1 MGTRQDPRVEA
12 RLQIRIAGIDVNG
25 RPLLQMV
32 TTRNI
37 SRRGALL
44 EGLQGTLK
52 PEETVA
58 LTYKNNKARF
68 RVSWVGETGSVRA
81 GQIGVQSVDAT
92 KCIWD
97 AALLPP
103 PAPDTY
109 AAPARE
115 RRKHRR
121 VPCRLGAELYVQ
133 GSETLTR
140 VHVTNISLG
149 GCFLEMAT
157 LVPDKAQV
165 KLVVWVND
173 TKLAVQGV
181 VVSRRPGFG
190 VSIRFTEMTEEA
202 RGQLQLFL
210 QSQVAAS
217 VR

>member
-1 MGTRQDPRVEA
+1 MGTRRDPRVEA
-12 RLQIRIAGIDVNG
+12 RLQIRIAGVDVNG
-25 RPLLQMV
+25 GALLQMV

-37 SRRGALL
+37 SRSGALL

-52 PEETVA
+52 PEETVS

-140 VHVTNISLG
+140 GHETNIGLG
-149 GCFLEMAT
+149 GAFLE
-157 LVPDKAQV
+157 VPTRPPAR
-165 KLVVWVND
+165 
-173 TKLAVQGV
+173 APVQ
-181 VVSRRPGFG
+181 FG
-190 VSIRFTEMTEEA
+190 VGSNAPT
-202 RGQLQLFL
+202 
-210 QSQVAAS
+210 
-217 VR
+217 

>member
-25 RPLLQMV
+25 HPLLQMV

-68 RVSWVGETGSVRA
+68 RVSWVGETGSARA

-157 LVPDKAQV
+157 LAPDKAHV

-190 VSIRFTEMTEEA
+190 VSIKFTELTEEA

>member
-1 MGTRQDPRVEA
+1 M
-12 RLQIRIAGIDVNG
+12 QIRIAGIDVNG

-68 RVSWVGETGSVRA
+68 RVSWVGETGSARA

-157 LVPDKAQV
+157 LAPDKAHV

-190 VSIRFTEMTEEA
+190 VSIKFTELTEEA

>member
-1 MGTRQDPRVEA
+1 METRRDPRVEA
-12 RLQIRIAGIDVNG
+12 RLQIRIAGIDVEG

-37 SRRGALL
+37 SRSGALL
-44 EGLQGTLK
+44 EGLQSRLR
-52 PEETVA
+52 PEETVS

-68 RVSWVGETGSVRA
+68 RVSWVGETGSPKA
-81 GQIGVQSVDAT
+81 GQIGVQSLDMT

-103 PAPDTY
+103 AAPDTY

-133 GSETLTR
+133 GTETLTR

-149 GCFLEMAT
+149 GCFLEVVT
-157 LVPDKAQV
+157 LPPDKAHV
-165 KLVVWVND
+165 KVVVWANEN
-173 TKLAVQGV
+173 KLTVQGV

-190 VSIRFTEMTEEA
+190 VSIKFTEMTEEVG
-202 RGQLQLFL
+202 GQLQLFL
-210 QSQVAAS
+210 QSQMAAAG
-217 VR
+217 R

>member
-1 MGTRQDPRVEA
+1 
-12 RLQIRIAGIDVNG
+12 LQIRIAGIDVNG
-25 RPLLQMV
+25 RALLQMV

-37 SRRGALL
+37 SRSGALL

-52 PEETVA
+52 PEETVS

-68 RVSWVGETGSVRA
+68 RVSWVGETGSAKA

-97 AALLPP
+97 TALLPP
-103 PAPDTY
+103 AAPDTY

-133 GSETLTR
+133 GTETLTR
-140 VHVTNISLG
+140 VHVTNISVG

-157 LVPDKAQV
+157 LAPDKARV
-165 KLVVWVND
+165 KIVIWAND
-173 TKLAVQGV
+173 TKLTVHGV

-190 VSIRFTEMTEEA
+190 VSIKFTEVTEEVQ
-202 RGQLQLFL
+202 GELQRFI
-210 QSQVAAS
+210 QSQLAAS
-217 VR
+217 GR

>member
-1 MGTRQDPRVEA
+1 MGTRRDPRVEA

-37 SRRGALL
+37 SRGGALL

-52 PEETVA
+52 PEETVS

-68 RVSWVGETGSVRA
+68 RVSWVGETGSAKA

-97 AALLPP
+97 TALLPP
-103 PAPDTY
+103 AAPDTY

-133 GSETLTR
+133 GTETLTR
-140 VHVTNISLG
+140 VHVTNISVG

-157 LVPDKAQV
+157 LAPDKARV
-165 KLVVWVND
+165 KIVIWAND
-173 TKLAVQGV
+173 TKLTVHGV
-181 VVSRRPGFG
+181 VVTRRPGFG
-190 VSIRFTEMTEEA
+190 VSIKFTEVTEEVQ
-202 RGQLQLFL
+202 GQLQRFI
-210 QSQVAAS
+210 QSQLAAS
-217 VR
+217 GR

>member
-12 RLQIRIAGIDVNG
+12 RLPIRIAGIDVNG

-68 RVSWVGETGSVRA
+68 RVSWVGETGSARA

-97 AALLPP
+97 AALLPS

-121 VPCRLGAELYVQ
+121 VPCHLGAELYVQ

-157 LVPDKAQV
+157 LAPDKAHV

-181 VVSRRPGFG
+181 VISRRPGFG
-190 VSIRFTEMTEEA
+190 VSIKFTETTEAA
-202 RGQLQLFL
+202 RGQLHLFL
-210 QSQVAAS
+210 QSQVAA
-217 VR
+217 RGR

>member
-1 MGTRQDPRVEA
+1 MGTRRDPRVEA

-37 SRRGALL
+37 SRGGALL

-52 PEETVA
+52 PEETVS

-68 RVSWVGETGSVRA
+68 RVSWVGETGSAKA

-97 AALLPP
+97 TALLPP
-103 PAPDTY
+103 AAPDTY

-133 GSETLTR
+133 GTETLTR
-140 VHVTNISLG
+140 VHVTNISVG

-157 LVPDKAQV
+157 LAPDKARV
-165 KLVVWVND
+165 KIVIWAND
-173 TKLAVQGV
+173 TKLTVHGV

-190 VSIRFTEMTEEA
+190 VSIKFTEVTEEVQ
-202 RGQLQLFL
+202 GQLQRFI
-210 QSQVAAS
+210 QSQLAAS
-217 VR
+217 GR

>member
-68 RVSWVGETGSVRA
+68 RVSWVGETGSARA

-190 VSIRFTEMTEEA
+190 VSIKFTELTEEA

>member
-68 RVSWVGETGSVRA
+68 RVSWVGETGSARA

-157 LVPDKAQV
+157 LAPDKAQV

>member
-190 VSIRFTEMTEEA
+190 VSIKFTELTEEA

>member
-68 RVSWVGETGSVRA
+68 RVSWVGETGSARA

-157 LVPDKAQV
+157 LAPDKAHV

-190 VSIRFTEMTEEA
+190 VSIKFTELTEEA

>member
-1 MGTRQDPRVEA
+1 MGTRRDPRVQA
-12 RLQIRIAGIDVNG
+12 RLQIRIAGIDVDG

-52 PEETVA
+52 PEETVS

-68 RVSWVGETGSVRA
+68 KVSWVGDIGSPKA

-103 PAPDTY
+103 AAPDTF

-133 GSETLTR
+133 GTETLTR
-140 VHVTNISLG
+140 VHVTNISVG

-157 LVPDKAQV
+157 LPPDKAHV
-165 KLVVWVND
+165 KVVIWANEN
-173 TKLAVQGV
+173 KLTAQGV

-190 VSIRFTEMTEEA
+190 VSIKFTEMTEEVRA
-202 RGQLQLFL
+202 DLQRFL
-210 QSQVAAS
+210 QSQTAAS
-217 VR
+217 GG

>member
-1 MGTRQDPRVEA
+1 
-12 RLQIRIAGIDVNG
+12 LQIRIAGIDVNG

-37 SRRGALL
+37 SRGGALL

-52 PEETVA
+52 PEETVS

-68 RVSWVGETGSVRA
+68 RVSWVGETGSAKA

-97 AALLPP
+97 TALLPP
-103 PAPDTY
+103 AAPDTY

-133 GSETLTR
+133 GTETLTR
-140 VHVTNISLG
+140 VHVTNISVG

-157 LVPDKAQV
+157 LAPDKARV
-165 KLVVWVND
+165 KIVIWAND
-173 TKLAVQGV
+173 TKLTVHGV

-190 VSIRFTEMTEEA
+190 VSIKFTEVTEEVQ
-202 RGQLQLFL
+202 GQLQRFI
-210 QSQVAAS
+210 QSQLAAS
-217 VR
+217 GR

>member
-157 LVPDKAQV
+157 LAPDKAHV